1 MGTDCKFFI
10 VTGQHCRHFRTL
22 LKKHPLFMKISLTRF
37 FRKYPLISTMAVAV
51 LFIFAQAVFSYCT
64 KICPAFNDRYFD
76 EWFPYKKGQQLV
88 FSYGSSADTIT
99 IADVSKSSEKKVSVG
114 YGSRPCLMEVSIRS
128 AEKSNNLNP
137 DFVLQGYIDNE
148 KNYSLHLKSLKL
160 DGFISGDSGLV
171 LPPGR
176 YNPDGNKYL
185 FEHQRNQIFNGMLY
199 RKIEIIT
206 IDTGIA
212 KTEGIYKL
220 WIAARY
226 GIIGYEEYP
235 SLKRWAKQ

>member
-1 MGTDCKFFI
+1 MKAPLN
-10 VTGQHCRHFRTL
+10 RLFR
-22 LKKHPLFMKISLTRF
+22 KHPVMV
-37 FRKYPLISTMAVAV
+37 TMAIAA
-51 LFIFAQAVFSYCT
+51 LFIAAQAIFSYCT

-76 EWFPYKKGQQLV
+76 EWFPYKKGQLLV
-88 FSYGSSADTIT
+88 FSNSPSVTDTIT
-99 IADVSKSSEKKVSVG
+99 IAEVSKSSEKKVSTG
-114 YGSRPCLMEVSIRS
+114 YGNRPCRMEVAVSS
-128 AEKSNNLNP
+128 AETEPGLQKKFYLNG
-137 DFVLQGYIDNE
+137 LIDNE

-160 DGFISGDSGLV
+160 DGFMSGDSGLV
-171 LPPGR
+171 LSPGR

-185 FEHQRNQIFNGMLY
+185 FEHQRNQIFNGVLY